1 MITIP
6 VQLTEELAERV
17 RPVQDRLPE
26 IIELGLRQWRK
37 QPAPTPRQRVEQLWE
52 AQGLVEPA
60 VQSGKRS
67 RTTRRQRQA
76 PIPAGANP
84 PARSLSSSGARY
96 DRQACGATSADF
108 VSGCQRPCETLPG
121 RNRCR
126 VCREATGPVHHR

>member
-52 AQGLVEPA
+52 AQGLVQPA
-60 VQSGKRS
+60 AQSGKRNQ
-67 RTTRRQRQA
+67 TRRRKHQA
-76 PIPAGANP
+76 PTPAGGQ
-84 PARSLSSSGARY
+84 PASEIIIEQRGA
-96 DRQACGATSADF
+96 
-108 VSGCQRPCETLPG
+108 L
-121 RNRCR
+121 
-126 VCREATGPVHHR
+126 